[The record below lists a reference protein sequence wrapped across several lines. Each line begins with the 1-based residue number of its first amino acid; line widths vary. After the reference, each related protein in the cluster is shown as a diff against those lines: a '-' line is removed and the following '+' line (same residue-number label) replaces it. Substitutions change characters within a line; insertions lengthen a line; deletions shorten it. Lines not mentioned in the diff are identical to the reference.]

1 MFKLTNF
8 NICIKEI
15 DHLQG
20 CDKKV
25 DHLVTRELSIYKSV
39 HLKAFQCPRNAKL
52 FQANVLELPEILFK
66 KSYHAPPLPP
76 NTDLYCSKSFPQ
88 KRGPHLDTSRRL
100 QTSWRQPTLKHNNNN
115 AKKSLGQIF
124 QNFYQR
130 CKRGEQ
136 MPGHVYLTST
146 SPV

>member
-15 DHLQG
+15 DHLQE

-52 FQANVLELPEILFK
+52 LQANVLELPEIFCKNHTMHPLSLPTLICIVSKAFLRREASPRHFK
-66 KSYHAPPLPP
+66 KTPDIVETA
-76 NTDLYCSKSFPQ
+76 
-88 KRGPHLDTSRRL
+88 HLKT
-100 QTSWRQPTLKHNNNN
+100 
-115 AKKSLGQIF
+115 
-124 QNFYQR
+124 
-130 CKRGEQ
+130 
-136 MPGHVYLTST
+136 
-146 SPV
+146 